1 MDEPRALS
9 EVDEILGSLQDGLK
23 KAEER
28 MTSILTGIV
37 ADNTKFMSELEAAL
51 TDVEAA
57 LASD

>member
-1 MDEPRALS
+1 MDEPRAVS
-9 EVDEILGSLQDGLK
+9 DVDEILGSLQDGLN

-28 MTSILTGIV
+28 MSSILAGIL
-37 ADNTKFMSELEAAL
+37 ADNSKFLSELEAAL

>member
-1 MDEPRALS
+1 MDEPRAVS

-28 MTSILTGIV
+28 MSSILTGIV

-51 TDVEAA
+51 SDVEAA
-57 LASD
+57 LAAD